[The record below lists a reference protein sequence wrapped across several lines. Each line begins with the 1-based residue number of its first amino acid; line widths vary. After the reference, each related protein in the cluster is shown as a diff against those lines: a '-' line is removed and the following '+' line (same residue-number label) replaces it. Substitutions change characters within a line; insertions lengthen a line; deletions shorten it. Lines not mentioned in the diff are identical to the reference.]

1 VEGVSIYAA
10 KKSEVIIMADLTAN
24 KASNN
29 PRQIFA
35 RIAGANIW
43 ESDCAGLQ
51 IGIASRGLS
60 PNRNSNFNT
69 RQNGYDISA
78 DPLGYPESYYT
89 PALQAVERVEV
100 VRGASSLQYGTQFG
114 GMVNFKMKEGPKDK
128 IVDFT
133 THQSYNS
140 LG

>member
-1 VEGVSIYAA
+1 VLSKDVNLKTEAIYLDIDMQLLAQDLEEVEVGTKREKTNGSTILKAVEGVSIYAA
-10 KKSEVIIMADLTAN
+10 KKSEVIIMADLLAN

-69 RQNGYDISA
+69 RQNWLRYLCRSIRLS
-78 DPLGYPESYYT
+78 
-89 PALQAVERVEV
+89 
-100 VRGASSLQYGTQFG
+100 
-114 GMVNFKMKEGPKDK
+114 
-128 IVDFT
+128 
-133 THQSYNS
+133 
-140 LG
+140 